1 MLPTIER
8 NIHPSD
14 SSRRILLKTN
24 VKTCRQKP
32 GFRGR
37 ESVVIIRIHHEIRL
51 KAEKLGSECGLMSF
65 AHLFLEFAVKFSNFI
80 IIAVADKNTVKC
92 LVGFSFLSLFICLFV
107 FFV

>member
-8 NIHPSD
+8 NIDPSD

-37 ESVVIIRIHHEIRL
+37 EGVVIIHHEIRL
-51 KAEKLGSECGLMSF
+51 KAEKLGSEGGLMSF
-65 AHLFLEFAVKFSNFI
+65 AHNF
-80 IIAVADKNTVKC
+80 
-92 LVGFSFLSLFICLFV
+92 
-107 FFV
+107 